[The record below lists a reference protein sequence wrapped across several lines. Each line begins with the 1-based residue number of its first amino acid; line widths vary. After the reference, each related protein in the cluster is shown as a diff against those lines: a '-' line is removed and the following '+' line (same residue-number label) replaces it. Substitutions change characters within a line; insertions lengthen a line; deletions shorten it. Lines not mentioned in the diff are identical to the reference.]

1 MGTKFQKTPKWNICL
16 TNLLFHWLSNSMI
29 LTRIIH
35 GKWKKLRIFAT
46 DKSEFSMIKDIILVG
61 IGSGIGGIC
70 RYLISLAMT
79 QARNGFPWGTFTI
92 NVAGCL
98 LIGILW
104 GATSRFQ
111 NVSPSFSLFLMVG
124 FCGGFTTFSTFS
136 KEGLT
141 MLQADSYILFSLY
154 AIGSMMLGILAVA
167 LGYYTTR

>member
-1 MGTKFQKTPKWNICL
+1 
-16 TNLLFHWLSNSMI
+16 
-29 LTRIIH
+29 
-35 GKWKKLRIFAT
+35 
-46 DKSEFSMIKDIILVG
+46 MIKDIILVG

-98 LIGILW
+98 L
-104 GATSRFQ
+104 RFQ
-111 NVSPSFSLFLMVG
+111 NVSPSFALFLMVG